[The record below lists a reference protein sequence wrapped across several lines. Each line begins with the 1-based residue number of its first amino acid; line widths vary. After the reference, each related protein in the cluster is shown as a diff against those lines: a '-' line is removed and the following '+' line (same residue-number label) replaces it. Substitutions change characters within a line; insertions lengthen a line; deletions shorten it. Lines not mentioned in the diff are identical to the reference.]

1 MEYVESKKRILF
13 EVLLLVLPLSI
24 QIYNIVAS
32 KLGLHPVGG
41 KLVTLIILLIASLCV
56 SLSNIN
62 ICKNVENKLLIAFVL
77 FAFPALLFNLES
89 DSEYI
94 VYALCSVLFVPL
106 AFVNGLIIS
115 TKVVN
120 NGNML
125 WCDLL
130 LLLPMFSVAAMMQ
143 SMPMLLIAADF
154 GRDAILAV
162 SIFLPLIM
170 TTKGKHLKI
179 LLLIG
184 VLYLQS
190 ELLFFV
196 LVLHSC
202 FWFCRT
208 YLVLLRKV
216 S

>member
-41 KLVTLIILLIASLCV
+41 KLVTLIILLIV
-56 SLSNIN
+56 SLYISFSNTN
-62 ICKNVENKLLIAFVL
+62 IERNFENRLLIAFVL

-106 AFVNGLIIS
+106 AFMNGLIIS
-115 TKVVN
+115 AKVAN

-162 SIFLPLIM
+162 SIFLPLIL
-170 TTKGKHLKI
+170 TTKGIYLKI
-179 LLLIG
+179 LLLI
-184 VLYLQS
+184 
-190 ELLFFV
+190 
-196 LVLHSC
+196 LVSYWSVISAKRSAFLC
-202 FWFCRT
+202 IGIA
-208 YLVLLRKV
+208 Y
-216 S
+216 